1 MTKRVISSAYGPLLV
16 KVSWKTVAWAT
27 TANVAETPVVL
38 LNEDHNESSGDT
50 GGFFPFLNIA
60 HLVKII
66 LTINWMSK
74 VDKIINQ
81 DGNTF
86 LCLFSNTKYIICNY
100 KDQGMDTKLWSPN
113 SPSCNHVRQVKFY
126 GQVIINAA
134 IKIDLHSSAED
145 MTARC
150 RLSHSGSG
158 HKAAW
163 CIALTPYLCPS
174 PLCRVFQCE
183 IGCVFPEN
191 INVSL
196 TLLHCSYDKCGKMQM
211 CT

>member
-1 MTKRVISSAYGPLLV
+1 MTKRVISSAYEPLLV
-16 KVSWKTVAWAT
+16 KVSWKIVAWAT
-27 TANVAETPVVL
+27 TANVAETPVVP

-50 GGFFPFLNIA
+50 GGFFPLLNIA

-81 DGNTF
+81 DENTF
-86 LCLFSNTKYIICNY
+86 LCLFSNTKYISAIIRPIKEWIQNFDLPTHLLACVRWSFMGKLLLTRPLKLICTAAPRTWRLGVASPT
-100 KDQGMDTKLWSPN
+100 QEVDTKP
-113 SPSCNHVRQVKFY
+113 R
-126 GQVIINAA
+126 
-134 IKIDLHSSAED
+134 D
-145 MTARC
+145 
-150 RLSHSGSG
+150 
-158 HKAAW
+158 
-163 CIALTPYLCPS
+163 ALPWHPYLCPS

-191 INVSL
+191 NVSL
-196 TLLHCSYDKCGKMQM
+196 TLLCSHDKCGKMQM

>member
-1 MTKRVISSAYGPLLV
+1 MTKRVISSAYEPPLV
-16 KVSWKTVAWAT
+16 AGVTRKIVAWAM
-27 TANVAETPVVL
+27 TANVAETPVVP

-81 DGNTF
+81 DENTF
-86 LCLFSNTKYIICNY
+86 LCLFSNTKYICNH

-113 SPSCNHVRQVKFY
+113 SPSCNHVRQVKFN

-134 IKIDLHSSAED
+134 IKIDLQRRAED

-174 PLCRVFQCE
+174 PLCRVFQWE

-191 INVSL
+191 IR
-196 TLLHCSYDKCGKMQM
+196 
-211 CT
+211 